1 MKYLVTGGAGF
12 IGSNIVNSL
21 VDAGHGVIVIDN
33 ESSDSHEYFHYNDRA
48 KYYRH
53 DICDYEKIK
62 HLFENVDTVFH
73 CAAEARIQP
82 AIINPLK
89 AVMTNSYGTCSV
101 LQAAREAG
109 VRRVVYS
116 STSSAY
122 GLVNQIPNV
131 ETQPDDCLNPYS
143 VSKVSGEK
151 LCKMYSDLFG
161 LETVVFR
168 YFNVYGENQPT
179 RGQYAPVIGLFLKQ
193 AKENKPL
200 TIVPDGEQRRDFT
213 HISDVV
219 NANILASTVNLNEL
233 QDFGEGEHKIVKYG
247 DVFNLGTGTNYSV
260 NEGAKM
266 ISENPTII
274 EPRVG
279 ESRETLANINKAK
292 TVLGW
297 KPKVILEQWISEQL
311 NG

>member
-21 VDAGHGVIVIDN
+21 VDAGHGVVVIDN
-33 ESSDSHEYFHYNDRA
+33 ESSDAHEYFHYNDKA
-48 KYYRH
+48 KYHRH
-53 DICDYEKIK
+53 DICDYDKIK
-62 HLFENVDTVFH
+62 YLFEGVDTVFH

-151 LCKMYSDLFG
+151 LCQMYSDLFN

-193 AKENKPL
+193 AKEGKPL

-213 HISDVV
+213 HVSDVV
-219 NANILASTVNLNEL
+219 SANILASTVKME
-233 QDFGEGEHKIVKYG
+233 KYG
-247 DVFNLGTGTNYSV
+247 QVFNLGTGINHSV
-260 NEGAKM
+260 NELANL
-266 ISENPTII
+266 ISDDTVMI

-279 ESRETLANINKAK
+279 ESRETLAKIDKAK

-297 KPKVILEQWISEQL
+297 EPKVILEQWISEQL
-311 NG
+311 RKKI

>member
-21 VDAGHGVIVIDN
+21 VDAGHGVVVIDN
-33 ESSDSHEYFHYNDRA
+33 ESSDSHEYFHYNDKA
-48 KYYRH
+48 KYYKH
-53 DICDYEKIK
+53 DICDYDKI
-62 HLFENVDTVFH
+62 
-73 CAAEARIQP
+73 
-82 AIINPLK
+82 
-89 AVMTNSYGTCSV
+89 TNSYGTCSV

-260 NEGAKM
+260 NEVAKM
-266 ISENPTII
+266 ISENTTII

>member
-21 VDAGHGVIVIDN
+21 VDAGHGVVVIDN
-33 ESSDSHEYFHYNDRA
+33 ESSDAHEYFHYNDKA
-48 KYYRH
+48 KYYKH
-53 DICDYEKIK
+53 DICDYDKIK
-62 HLFENVDTVFH
+62 HLFESVDTVFH

-122 GLVNQIPNV
+122 GLINEIPNV
-131 ETQPDDCLNPYS
+131 ETQPEDCLNPYS

-179 RGQYAPVIGLFLKQ
+179 KGQYAPVIGLFLKQ
-193 AKENKPL
+193 LKEDKPL
-200 TIVPDGEQRRDFT
+200 TIVPDGNQRRDFT
-213 HISDVV
+213 HVSDVV
-219 NANILASTVNLNEL
+219 SANILASTVSLKE
-233 QDFGEGEHKIVKYG
+233 YG
-247 DVFNLGTGTNYSV
+247 QVFNVGTGTNHSV
-260 NEGAKM
+260 NEIAKM
-266 ISENPTII
+266 ISEKTEMI
-274 EPRVG
+274 EPRIG
-279 ESRETLANINKAK
+279 EARETLANVDK
-292 TVLGW
+292 TKTSLGW
-297 KPKVILEQWISEQL
+297 KPKIKLDDWIASQL
-311 NG
+311 

>member
-21 VDAGHGVIVIDN
+21 VDAGHGVVVIDN
-33 ESSDSHEYFHYNDRA
+33 ESSDAHEYFHYNDKA

-53 DICDYEKIK
+53 DICDYDKIK
-62 HLFENVDTVFH
+62 YLFEGVDTVFH

-122 GLVNQIPNV
+122 GLVNQIPNA

-179 RGQYAPVIGLFLKQ
+179 KGQYAPVIGLFLKQ
-193 AKENKPL
+193 RKNKEPL

-213 HISDVV
+213 HVSDVV
-219 NANILASTVNLNEL
+219 SANILASTVKLET
-233 QDFGEGEHKIVKYG
+233 YG
-247 DVFNLGTGTNYSV
+247 QVFNVGTGTNFSV
-260 NEGAKM
+260 NEIAKL
-266 ISENPTII
+266 ISDDTVLID
-274 EPRVG
+274 PRPG
-279 ESRETLANINKAK
+279 ESRETLADITK
-292 TVLGW
+292 TKKTLGW
-297 KPKVILEQWISEQL
+297 NPRVQLEDWIAQQL
-311 NG
+311 

>member
-179 RGQYAPVIGLFLKQ
+179 KGQYAPVIGLFLKQ
-193 AKENKPL
+193 RKNKEPL

-213 HISDVV
+213 HVSDVV
-219 NANILASTVNLNEL
+219 SANVLASTVKLET
-233 QDFGEGEHKIVKYG
+233 YG
-247 DVFNLGTGTNYSV
+247 QVFNVGTGTNFSV
-260 NEGAKM
+260 NEIAKL
-266 ISENPTII
+266 ISDDTVLINPR
-274 EPRVG
+274 PG
-279 ESRETLANINKAK
+279 ESRETLADITK
-292 TVLGW
+292 TKKTLGW
-297 KPKVILEQWISEQL
+297 NPKVQLEDWIAQQL
-311 NG
+311 

>member
-21 VDAGHGVIVIDN
+21 VDAGHGVVVIDN
-33 ESSDSHEYFHYNDRA
+33 ESSDFHEYFHYNDRA
-48 KYYRH
+48 KYHKH
-53 DICDYEKIK
+53 DICDYDKIK
-62 HLFENVDTVFH
+62 YLFEGVDTVFH

-122 GLVNQIPNV
+122 GLVNEIPNV
-131 ETQPDDCLNPYS
+131 ETQPEDCLNPYS

-168 YFNVYGENQPT
+168 YFNVYGKNQPT

-213 HISDVV
+213 HVSDVV
-219 NANILASTVNLNEL
+219 SANILASTVKME
-233 QDFGEGEHKIVKYG
+233 KYG
-247 DVFNLGTGTNYSV
+247 QVFNIGTGINYSV
-260 NEGAKM
+260 NELTNFISKDTVM
-266 ISENPTII
+266 ID
-274 EPRVG
+274 PRIG